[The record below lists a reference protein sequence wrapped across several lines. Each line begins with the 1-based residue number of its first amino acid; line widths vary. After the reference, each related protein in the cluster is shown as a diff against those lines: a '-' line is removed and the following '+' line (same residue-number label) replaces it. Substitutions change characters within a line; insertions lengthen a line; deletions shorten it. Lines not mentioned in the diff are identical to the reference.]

1 MGPKRDLSNA
11 RKFCIEEL
19 LMRPIESIE
28 DNKNQL
34 TSFKT
39 NQQNH
44 LWQQQN
50 LDHIPMPIFTG
61 IDHFQFQSTFAICPP
76 SILAPFSFSHQQKL
90 YLVSQKTLNLLD
102 NSRFHF

>member
-1 MGPKRDLSNA
+1 MGPKKDLSNA
-11 RKFCIEEL
+11 RKFRIEEL
-19 LMRPIESIE
+19 LMRPIESIQ

-34 TSFKT
+34 TSFKA

-50 LDHIPMPIFTG
+50 LDHIQLFKPIFTG

-76 SILAPFSFSHQQKL
+76 SILAPFSQQKL
-90 YLVSQKTLNLLD
+90 YLIKRL
-102 NSRFHF
+102 